1 MYIIVYW
8 DILEYL
14 LGRGCFRMNENLVY
28 FGDILGGKFNKDI
41 SCGKKK
47 R

>member
-1 MYIIVYW
+1 MYIIVP
-8 DILEYL
+8 EYL
-14 LGRGCFRMNENLVY
+14 LSRDCFRLNENLVY

>member
-1 MYIIVYW
+1 MYIIVP
-8 DILEYL
+8 EYL
-14 LGRGCFRMNENLVY
+14 LGRVCFRLNGNLVY

>member
-1 MYIIVYW
+1 MYIIVS
-8 DILEYL
+8 EYL

-41 SCGKKK
+41 NCGKKK